1 MDTNHDT
8 EAIRVISQKSEDHG
22 SRWQEVIRL
31 WGDGR
36 PLLGQCTEVQMEHS
50 PGQVTVCGH
59 EVANGPGQVTVC
71 GHEVAI
77 PCSRDRNAGR
87 TTNLKLSL
95 SRPIHS
101 FE

>member
-59 EVANGPGQVTVC
+59 EVA
-71 GHEVAI
+71 I